1 MKKRKAAVIAVIVFL
16 AVLLFALHTLLLGS
30 NEKYDFIPYIIGSLT
45 AFSIIGVVHYERE
58 PID

>member
-1 MKKRKAAVIAVIVFL
+1 MKKCKVAVIAVIVFV
-16 AVLLFALHTLLLGS
+16 AVVLLILHTLLLGS